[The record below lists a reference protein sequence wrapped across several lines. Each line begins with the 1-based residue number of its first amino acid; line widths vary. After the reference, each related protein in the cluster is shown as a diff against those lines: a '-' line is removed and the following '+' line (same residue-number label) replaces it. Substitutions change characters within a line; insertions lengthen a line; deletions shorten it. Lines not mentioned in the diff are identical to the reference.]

1 MNTQINATPGTIGN
15 TPIVQLGNFNTDSI
29 QRVFDTKVDAKKT
42 VDKAIVEHSEANYCS
57 LPEYCL
63 IEDKWKY
70 LAGLL

>member
-1 MNTQINATPGTIGN
+1 MDIHNNPSTGTIGN
-15 TPIVQLGNFNTDSI
+15 TPVVQFNNIFPGSINSFASVELFGNTGG
-29 QRVFDTKVDAKKT
+29 
-42 VDKAIVEHSEANYCS
+42 VELTEENYCP

>member
-1 MNTQINATPGTIGN
+1 MDIRNNTILGTISN
-15 TPIVQLGNFNTDSI
+15 TPVVQFTNIFLGGISSIAHAELPGDS
-29 QRVFDTKVDAKKT
+29 FD
-42 VDKAIVEHSEANYCS
+42 VELTEDNYCP